1 MASLMEEIERDALNG
16 KSRLTDVLRKC
27 VALGGQSGSAELR
40 DWARREL
47 EGYRDADELPEYRRV
62 PAPIRLDGHNM
73 AWQFKG
79 QTISPRDLPDFTHEH
94 IKEEVPLFFG
104 VGELESMV
112 RQSDSH
118 IKLTLPRAADLAN
131 YMNSQFQDQV
141 PGQTITSLYW
151 SVSPTAIDGVLDR
164 IRTNLVS
171 IVAEMRAVGI
181 KGGQMPPAAA
191 ADQAVNV
198 VINGKPRGPITI
210 TTANSSGEGNT
221 LAVNPTPQPDTSL
234 WARLRKPGAFIVGLA
249 GVIGVLVAIAAWQS
263 WNLF

>member
-1 MASLMEEIERDALNG
+1 
-16 KSRLTDVLRKC
+16 
-27 VALGGQSGSAELR
+27 
-40 DWARREL
+40 L
-47 EGYRDADELPEYRRV
+47 EGYRDRDELPDYRTV

-79 QTISPRDLPDFTHEH
+79 QTISPSDLPDFTHEH

-112 RQSDSH
+112 RKGDSH
-118 IKLTLPRAADLAN
+118 IKLTLPAAADLAN
-131 YMNSQFQDQV
+131 YMNSQFQHEA

-151 SVSPTAIDGVLDR
+151 SVSPTAIDGVIDR

-171 IVAEMRAVGI
+171 IVAEMRAAGI
-181 KGGQMPPAAA
+181 KADQLPPAAT

-210 TTANSSGEGNT
+210 TAANSSGEGNT
-221 LAVNPTPQPDTSL
+221 LAVNPSPQADTTL

-249 GVIGVLVAIAAWQS
+249 GVIGALVAIAVWQN
-263 WNLF
+263 WNPF